1 MENEIS
7 QKALPIKD
15 EAKDFY
21 GKVCTEQPQGDE
33 LLVLSRGPFSS
44 GCDKQDYGPGDGST
58 RDFDVLKL
66 YKEARPSI
74 VYFQMKGT
82 TEGGGKQ
89 PAGKEFNWGGSG
101 FIIEAENGKSLIVT
115 DNHVVA
121 GTGMDSKVKVN
132 ETKVV
137 LADGEVLDG
146 KIVAA
151 DPTRDLALVE
161 IDTGEKT
168 KEIDPIEIPDKMMSP
183 DGSPALVSFGQP
195 YTSHTI
201 YTSEGTADRI
211 VKRSDFNRV
220 IKPLDGEDPN
230 RPVLVMMLPVRT
242 GFSGAAVL
250 DKDGKAVAVV
260 DLETSPFS
268 SLGTPIDKEII
279 NEMKAKRIAPQDGI
293 KKNISSHGVR
303 T

>member
-7 QKALPIKD
+7 RNALPIKD

-44 GCDKQDYGPGDGST
+44 GCDKQDYGSSDGSA

-74 VYFQMKGT
+74 VYFQMKGV
-82 TEGGGKQ
+82 TEAGGKG
-89 PAGKEFNWGGSG
+89 PANKEFSWGGSG
-101 FIIEAENGKSLIVT
+101 FIIEAENGKSLVLT

-137 LADGEVLDG
+137 LSNGEVLDA
-146 KIVAA
+146 KIVSA
-151 DPTRDLALVE
+151 DPSRDLALVE
-161 IDTGEKT
+161 IDTGDKT
-168 KEIDPIEIPDKMMSP
+168 KDIDPIEIPETMVNP
-183 DGSPALVSFGQP
+183 EGSPALVSFGQP

-230 RPVLVMMLPVRT
+230 RPMLVMMLPVRT

-250 DKDGKAVAVV
+250 DKDGKAIGVV

-268 SLGTPIDKEII
+268 SLATPINKQVIQELKSKR
-279 NEMKAKRIAPQDGI
+279 NE
-293 KKNISSHGVR
+293 
-303 T
+303 